1 MTAEPCHEL
10 RQKINRTIMEE
21 PANMKNDG
29 PEAALVGLWK
39 LEEAFLVD
47 AEDRKI
53 GPAFGKRP
61 VGYINYLPSGMMMT
75 VVTDADR
82 PPLSADRLAA
92 PVEERAAAFS
102 GVSAYAGTWAFDGRK
117 VTHRIELSSLP
128 NWVGTEVV
136 RFVEIAGDRVIY
148 RTAPQM
154 LNGVSSVVRLVW
166 AKQP

>member
-1 MTAEPCHEL
+1 M
-10 RQKINRTIMEE
+10 NG
-21 PANMKNDG
+21 DS
-29 PEAALVGLWK
+29 PEATLVGLWK

-53 GPAFGKRP
+53 GPAFGARP
-61 VGYINYLPSGMMMT
+61 VGYINYLPNGMMMT

-82 PPLSADRLAA
+82 KPLSADRLAA
-92 PVEERAAAFS
+92 PIEERAAAFS
-102 GVSAYAGTWAFDGRK
+102 GVSAYVGTWQFDGRK
-117 VTHRIELSSLP
+117 VTHQIEVSSLP

-136 RFVEIAGDRVIY
+136 RFVEVAGDRVIY

-166 AKQP
+166 ARQN

>member
-1 MTAEPCHEL
+1 
-10 RQKINRTIMEE
+10 
-21 PANMKNDG
+21 MKSDG
-29 PEAALVGLWK
+29 PGASLVGLWK

-47 AEDRKI
+47 GEDRKI
-53 GPAFGKRP
+53 GPAFGTRP
-61 VGYINYLPSGMMMT
+61 VGYISYMPNGMMMT

-82 PPLSADRLAA
+82 PQLSADRLAA

-102 GVSAYAGTWAFDGRK
+102 GVSAYAGTWAFDGKK
-117 VTHRIELSSLP
+117 VTHKVELASLP

-136 RFVEIAGDRVIY
+136 RFVEMDGDRVIY

-166 AKQP
+166 ARQQD